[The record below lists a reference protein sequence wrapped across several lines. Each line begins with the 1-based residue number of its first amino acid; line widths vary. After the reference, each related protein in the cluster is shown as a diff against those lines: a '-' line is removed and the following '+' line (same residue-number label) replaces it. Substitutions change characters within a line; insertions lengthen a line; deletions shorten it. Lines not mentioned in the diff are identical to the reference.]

1 MQPYIVLAERLGSFL
16 AQVSGGALTEI
27 SVRFSG
33 QIAEWRTEL
42 IRNAAIKGV
51 LNQMAAENANMVN
64 AAAIAAE
71 RGINVHESKKERSSI
86 GGAGNVISLM
96 LCAGDKT
103 HSAKGAVLHGSVPR
117 LLQLDDID
125 IEAPLGQSLIF
136 VRNRDVP
143 GVIGRIGTVL
153 GERGINIG
161 NFALGRGE
169 RRPAGEPAE
178 AIAVVQVD
186 EPAPQRVIDELRKIE
201 AMHDVRSVRL

>member
-1 MQPYIVLAERLGSFL
+1 VLAERLGWFL

-33 QIAEWRTEL
+33 AIADWRTEL

-51 LNQMAAENANMVN
+51 LNQLCAENANLVN

-71 RGINVHESKKERSSI
+71 RGIGVHESKKERSSI
-86 GGAGNVISLM
+86 GGAGNVVSLM
-96 LCAGDKT
+96 LRAGDRT
-103 HSAKGAVLHGSVPR
+103 HAAKGAVLHGSVPR

-125 IEAPLGQSLIF
+125 IEAPLAQNLIF
-136 VRNRDVP
+136 VRNLDVP

-161 NFALGRGE
+161 NFALGRAE
-169 RRPAGEPAE
+169 RRDGDAPVE

-186 EPAPQRVIDELRKIE
+186 EPAPEKVVEELRRIE
-201 AMHDVRSVRL
+201 AMRDVRSVRL

>member
-1 MQPYIVLAERLGSFL
+1 
-16 AQVSGGALTEI
+16 
-27 SVRFSG
+27 
-33 QIAEWRTEL
+33 
-42 IRNAAIKGV
+42 
-51 LNQMAAENANMVN
+51 VN

-71 RGINVHESKKERSSI
+71 RGIGVHESKKERSSI

-96 LCAGDKT
+96 LRAGDQT
-103 HSAKGAVLHGSVPR
+103 HCAKGAVLHGSLPR

-125 IEAPLGQSLIF
+125 IEAPLAHNLVF

-161 NFALGRGE
+161 NFALGRAE
-169 RRPAGEPAE
+169 RGSSGAPVE

-186 EPAPQRVIDELRKIE
+186 EPAPENVIEELRRLD
-201 AMHDVRSVRL
+201 AMKDVRSVRL